1 MVIDIYRWKWVAE
14 VLSQYHDLDMTT
26 DVVETKFAQLG

>member
-1 MVIDIYRWKWVAE
+1 VAE